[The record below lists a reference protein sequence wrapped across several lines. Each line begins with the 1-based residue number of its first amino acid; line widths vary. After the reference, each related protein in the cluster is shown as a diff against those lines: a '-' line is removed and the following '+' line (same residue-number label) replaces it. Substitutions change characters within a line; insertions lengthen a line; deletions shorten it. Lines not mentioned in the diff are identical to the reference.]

1 MRSTDV
7 LEGSEGTVLVK
18 LFPSTD
24 IYVEMAE
31 DVARRLVQLLERY
44 NWILECHSG
53 TRSDRRLRADRW
65 RRFWRGVTQIERAI
79 VVMYIQSNNGGAFGG
94 TVALDH
100 LRQALSSIDARR
112 SRSRAT
118 DVVLREFAILR
129 QVFIRACVNADE
141 IAFRW
146 NTTHRDA
153 MELCGSAL
161 IDIATEWLASDGDID
176 LDTALSDQLLSTGL
190 TEYVAQQTAVRLS
203 LQIRYLI
210 QDRQKAICDRA
221 RGGDGADRTDDAE
234 SSPRNGTIREQVVEA
249 RLGQGKYRDDVLAMW
264 GNACAVTG
272 CSVTRVVVASHAKP
286 WADSTDDER
295 LDPNNGLPLVATL
308 DKLFDAGLIGFDPV
322 TGVMRVSSTV
332 GAHDRMLLGVPA
344 PLRRKPNA
352 KQSTFLRYH
361 LDYVFQRET
370 EGNEPP
376 GSTLF

>member
-18 LFPSTD
+18 LFPGAD

-31 DVARRLVQLLERY
+31 DAARRLAQLLERY
-44 NWILECHSG
+44 NWILACHSG
-53 TRSDRRLRADRW
+53 MGADRRLRTDRW
-65 RRFWRGVTQIERAI
+65 RRFWRGITQIERTI
-79 VVMYIQSNNGGAFGG
+79 VVMYVQSNNGGAFGG
-94 TVALDH
+94 TVALGH
-100 LRQALSSIDARR
+100 LHQALSSIDMRR

-118 DVVLREFAILR
+118 DVVLREFATLR
-129 QVFIRACVNADE
+129 QIFIRACVNVDE

-146 NTTHRDA
+146 STTHHDA

-161 IDIATEWLASDGDID
+161 IDVATAWLASDGDID
-176 LDTALSDQLLSTGL
+176 LDTALSNQLLSTGL
-190 TEYVAQQTAVRLS
+190 TEYVAQQTAVRLF
-203 LQIRYLI
+203 LQIQYLI
-210 QDRQKAICDRA
+210 ENRQKAISDRA

-234 SSPRNGTIREQVVEA
+234 NSSPSRTIREQAIEA
-249 RLGQGKYRDDVLAMW
+249 RLGQGRYRDDMLALW

-286 WADSTDDER
+286 WADSTDGER

-332 GAHDRMLLGVPA
+332 GAHDRMLLGLPA
-344 PLRRKPNA
+344 PLRREPNA
-352 KQSTFLRYH
+352 KQSAFLRYH

-370 EGNEPP
+370 EGIEPP
-376 GSTLF
+376 GSLLF

>member
-1 MRSTDV
+1 M
-7 LEGSEGTVLVK
+7 VK